1 MYEIKRYHFAQIS
14 STNDYAKE
22 LVKTDGL
29 VAVTADYQWSGRGRS
44 EKVWEG
50 DQTKNVYCSLGIR
63 HVSLLDMDG
72 LLSWQALGCLV
83 AKLAL
88 LHVAPTKQFALKYPN
103 DVMVKSTTG
112 HWVKICGVLVEHEF
126 SGAQCIA
133 TVVGIGINIRQE
145 HFPSYLHS
153 RATSL
158 LYEGVDVAVEDVVD
172 SLLHYWALLSKDTAR
187 SILEKWK
194 HELNIEGKIVEI
206 VGDSAEWQATRLLD
220 DGRLHTRHLSTGA
233 ERLIDNG
240 DSIRYDIG

>member
-22 LVKTDGL
+22 LVKTDKL

-44 EKVWEG
+44 DKVWEG
-50 DQTKNVYCSLGIR
+50 GQAKNVYCSIGIQ
-63 HVSLLDMDG
+63 HTSLLDMDA

-83 AKLAL
+83 AQQTL
-88 LHVAPTKQFALKYPN
+88 LHIAPTKQFALKYPN
-103 DVMVKSTTG
+103 DVMVKNAAG

-126 SGAQCIA
+126 SGAHCIA

-145 HFPSYLHS
+145 SFPSYLHS

-158 LYEGVDVAVEDVVD
+158 LYEGIDVAVEPVVD
-172 SLLHYWALLSKDTAR
+172 TLLQYWMRLSKEKAA
-187 SILEKWK
+187 SIIQQWK
-194 HELNIEGKIVEI
+194 QKLNIAGKMIEI
-206 VGDSAEWQATRLLD
+206 LGENTGWQATKLLD
-220 DGRLHTRHLSTGA
+220 DGRLHARHLATGA